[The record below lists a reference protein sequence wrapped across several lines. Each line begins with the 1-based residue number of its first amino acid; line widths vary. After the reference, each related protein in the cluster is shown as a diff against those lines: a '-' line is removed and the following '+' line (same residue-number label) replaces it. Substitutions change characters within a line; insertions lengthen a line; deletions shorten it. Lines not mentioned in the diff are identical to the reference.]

1 MSKSTVQL
9 IAPLRVLSR
18 MIGKTIVVRL
28 RGGVSVRGT
37 LASYDSCMNLIID
50 GAEEVDHV
58 TSEVL
63 TKYGRIVVRGSQVI
77 YVSTEELAL

>member
-1 MSKSTVQL
+1 MSKTTAQL

-18 MIGKTIVVRL
+18 MVGRSVVVKL
-28 RGGVSVRGT
+28 RGGVSIRGV
-37 LASYDSCMNLIID
+37 LASYDPCMNLIID